1 MDLSTILPVA
11 EFSEWSTLALAWLVK
26 NGLRL
31 PVAIIIFLLGR
42 WVAKLIS
49 EGVSRIAGRGHAD
62 QLLANFLSGVTY
74 YTLLTAV
81 GIAALAHLGVNV
93 TSLIAVFGAAGLA
106 VGLALKDSLSNFA
119 SGVMLV
125 VFRPFKVGD
134 YVLGAGVA
142 GTVERLT
149 IFNTIMVTPDN
160 QRIIIPN
167 SMLMGDVITNVT
179 ANPIRRIDF
188 TFGIAYDD
196 DIDKAKDVV
205 WKTLAKESRILDEP
219 ETVVAVHT
227 LGDSSVNL
235 VVRPWV
241 KTEEYWSTYWAL
253 MEAIKKAFDAEGI
266 TIPFPQRDVHLYP
279 QGEAQPA
286 KQ

>member
-42 WVAKLIS
+42 WVAKLIG
-49 EGVSRIAGRGHAD
+49 EGVSRIAGRGAAD

-205 WKTLAKESRILDEP
+205 WKTLAKESRILDDP

-241 KTEEYWSTYWAL
+241 KTEEYWSIYWAL